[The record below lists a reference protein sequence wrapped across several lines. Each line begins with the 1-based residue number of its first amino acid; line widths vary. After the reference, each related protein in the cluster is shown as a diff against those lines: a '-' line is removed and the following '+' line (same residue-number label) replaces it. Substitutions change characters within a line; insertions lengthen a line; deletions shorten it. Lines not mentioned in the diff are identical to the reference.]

1 MKLKRWMIIAA
12 VVLAAVGG
20 GAYYLGQNPQTRME
34 LLARVGLAPPDE
46 GWIASGFVEAEE
58 VSIAPE
64 IAGRIAALPVAEGDE
79 VHAGDMLLRI
89 QDDILTAQEEM
100 ARGKLEEAQATL
112 ARVKAGARQEA
123 VEKAAAQLALAE
135 AARDGARQ
143 AWLDA
148 QSIRNNPQTLDV
160 QIAAA
165 RAQVTA
171 EQKKYEAALFQRDV
185 AEEAWKNYGKAVG
198 QLAEVPEPYRP
209 ALSPDYYL
217 MPYKWEQALAATN
230 AAKVAYDGAQAALDH
245 LLAQRSNPQEAQ
257 AQVDAAFARYQ
268 SAEAAVAQAQAGL
281 DALKAGATQEQVAAA
296 QAQVDVAQA
305 ALEAAQMQLGKAVVR
320 APVDGVI
327 VARGVHTGEM
337 AAPGITAMT
346 LADLDHVTLTI
357 YVPGSRLGEVTL
369 GQAIDV
375 RVDAFT
381 DRAFPG
387 TVSHISDKAEYT
399 PRSVRTPDQRASLV
413 YAVKIKIANP
423 DHALKPGMPAE
434 AQVGGAVESGG

>member
-1 MKLKRWMIIAA
+1 MSRRYWIM
-12 VVLAAVGG
+12 LAAVAIVSIGG
-20 GAYYLGQNPQTRME
+20 VGWYLAQHPQAQEE
-34 LLARVGLAPPDE
+34 LLAQVGLASTE
-46 GWIASGFVEAEE
+46 TGWIASGFVEAEQ
-58 VSIAPE
+58 VVLAPE
-64 IAGRIAALPVAEGDE
+64 IPGRIAALPVAEGDE
-79 VHAGDMLLRI
+79 VRAGDLLLRV
-89 QDDILTAQEEM
+89 QDDLLAAQVEL

-123 VEKAAAQLALAE
+123 IDKAAAQLALAQ
-135 AARDGARQ
+135 AARDGAQQ
-143 AWLDA
+143 AWQDA
-148 QSIRNNPQTLDV
+148 QAIRSNPQLLNV

-165 RAQVTA
+165 RAQALA

-198 QLAEVPEPYRP
+198 QLADVPEPYRP

-217 MPYKWEQALAATN
+217 MPYKWEQVLAATD
-230 AAKVAYDGAQAALDH
+230 AAQATSSGARAASDR

-268 SAEAAVAQAQAGL
+268 SAEAVVAQAQAAL
-281 DALKAGATQEQVAAA
+281 DALKAGATAEQIAAA
-296 QAQVDVAQA
+296 QAQVSVAQA
-305 ALEAAQMQLGKAVVR
+305 ALEAAQVQLGKATVH
-320 APVDGVI
+320 APMGGVI
-327 VARGVHTGEM
+327 VARSVHTGEL

-357 YVPGSRLGEVTL
+357 YVPGNRLGEVAL
-369 GQAIDV
+369 GQKMDV

-381 DRAFPG
+381 DRVFPG
-387 TVSHISDKAEYT
+387 AVIHISDKAEYT

-423 DHALKPGMPAE
+423 DHTLKPGMPAE
-434 AQVGGAVESGG
+434 AQVTR